1 MEEEISFPRGRAT
14 KVDDSSSKKKI
25 SSTDDT
31 EKKKKKRARS
41 DSGDF
46 LFGSNN
52 NTSNELSGAKD
63 KKKKSKSRRDEK
75 DDNSM
80 LRPENISMMPLGG
93 GSVLPPISDSSG
105 RRPALIESLSFS
117 KLAKGM
123 KLLGMV
129 REISEEYAVVSLP
142 NMWTGF
148 LTRKTDVPLTRVLSL
163 HQVLSVI
170 VQKTTSQPSS
180 QKKTTKEASRRR
192 IELSIDPI
200 HINAG
205 LMGTPNLELGRH
217 IRGVITSCEDHG
229 CLVDIGIPRV
239 RCFLSYENIKGKY
252 RLLPE
257 IQEDS
262 DDNDDDDEEMDD
274 DENEWLLNKGRVYD
288 FTITSLPSADSPGGI
303 VQLTLQSTDKRSKYL
318 TTPAVLPSANPTLR
332 TLLPGMLV
340 TAYVE
345 QHAKNGLCVSF
356 LNNVFRGA
364 IDMTG
369 LGGFYAPELFSKDST
384 SSKGKG
390 NSNKKDEMWF
400 KKVFSGKFRF
410 VSYNNVLV
418 IRFSYFYCYS
428 YCYCY

>member
-1 MEEEISFPRGRAT
+1 MEEEISFPRGRLT
-14 KVDDSSSKKKI
+14 KVDESKII
-25 SSTDDT
+25 SSTDDA

-46 LFGSNN
+46 LFGGNN
-52 NTSNELSGAKD
+52 NELSGVTD
-63 KKKKSKSRRDEK
+63 KKKKSKSRRDDK
-75 DDNSM
+75 DDNM

-123 KLLGMV
+123 KLLGLV

-148 LTRKTDVPLTRVLSL
+148 LTRKTLPLTRVLSL
-163 HQVLSVI
+163 HQVLSVV

-180 QKKTTKEASRRR
+180 QKKTTKEAPRRR

-205 LMGTPNLELGRH
+205 LTGTPNLELGRH
-217 IRGVITSCEDHG
+217 IRGTITSCEDHG
-229 CLVDIGIPRV
+229 CLVDIGISRV
-239 RCFLSYENIKGKY
+239 RCFLSFENIKGKY
-252 RLLPE
+252 RLLPD
-257 IQEDS
+257 IH
-262 DDNDDDDEEMDD
+262 DNGASIDEEEMDD
-274 DENEWLLNKGRVYD
+274 ANEISENQWLLNKGRVYD
-288 FTITSLPSADSPGGI
+288 FTITSLPPADTPGGI

-345 QHAKNGLCVSF
+345 QYAKNGLCVSF

-364 IDMTG
+364 IDLTG
-369 LGGFYAPELFSKDST
+369 LGGFYAPGLFSKDST

-410 VSYNNVLV
+410 VS
-418 IRFSYFYCYS
+418 
-428 YCYCY
+428 